1 MEIKKFNKEDAEKVS
16 QLIKECFLN
25 LNIGGHSKRGIEL
38 QIDSNS
44 PENLEKRSEDI
55 KYYVALNNNE
65 IIGICGYD
73 REKVHT
79 LFVDINHQ
87 KKGIGK
93 KLLTKILDEAKNE
106 GLKSIKTWS
115 TFYAEKFYNS
125 FGFIKREEI
134 YLTESSK
141 DIILIEME
149 KIF

>member
-1 MEIKKFNKEDAEKVS
+1 M
-16 QLIKECFLN
+16 
-25 LNIGGHSKRGIEL
+25 
-38 QIDSNS
+38 
-44 PENLEKRSEDI
+44 
-55 KYYVALNNNE
+55 ALNNNE

-87 KKGIGK
+87 KEGIGK

-134 YLTESSK
+134 YFQELMNIYK
-141 DIILIEME
+141 YRQYVYILDNLIG
-149 KIF
+149 KGVNIFQVSLKYSPNFLRYIFLN